1 MTSEHGYAYEPHRVT
16 SLPGWE
22 GKLPFNMFAGYL
34 NGSDTTRLFY
44 IFIQADEIPREEAP
58 ITAWFNG
65 YVLFTKFV

>member
-44 IFIQADEIPREEAP
+44 IFIQAD
-58 ITAWFNG
+58 
-65 YVLFTKFV
+65 